1 MKKNGTCPYTIG
13 LTIMDIT
20 PSQSGYDKLEAFL
33 DDVDR
38 IRDPGSLEEPF
49 RTLWLRVHGLDMSSM
64 RNVTAPS
71 GGPVQDLMPATVEI
85 APSKGLDPSTIE
97 RAGTIK
103 RIEVL
108 SPSEVGPTVEMKV
121 EERKIKFRM
130 ADSKEVRSSNLK
142 RDAGNLM
149 VGLQAKLVPLTGLGG
164 EVPSLQE
171 KMKLVATSY
180 KEADYE
186 RVFSIIKELDDKLSS
201 EEFKKDILI
210 RVQRRMSD
218 YQSLGADTT
227 RMKEQFRSLAVSLK
241 EGKVDFY
248 PLVSTMVKE
257 LEESIKGLSIE
268 EVAVEV
274 IEVAEE
280 VPEGPPAPEALEK
293 PAEPARAGPPPAPAA
308 ASPLEPATEG
318 TGAEGSK
325 TPPAGGEE
333 LRPVVRFVKRKLT
346 IIPEGPE
353 AVREGGEPPM
363 PGTTAPTSAT
373 ETSPPPVETTQVGA
387 SKEESAPRPTPEEEE
402 KAARQKEATEAFNRI
417 QLVHKAATAMHKK
430 GKDVGQIFDLLR
442 YAEEARKKGELKSY
456 IGVSKQLESMLLSM
470 QSRK

>member
-1 MKKNGTCPYTIG
+1 
-13 LTIMDIT
+13 
-20 PSQSGYDKLEAFL
+20 
-33 DDVDR
+33 
-38 IRDPGSLEEPF
+38 
-49 RTLWLRVHGLDMSSM
+49 
-64 RNVTAPS
+64 
-71 GGPVQDLMPATVEI
+71 
-85 APSKGLDPSTIE
+85 
-97 RAGTIK
+97 
-103 RIEVL
+103 
-108 SPSEVGPTVEMKV
+108 
-121 EERKIKFRM
+121 
-130 ADSKEVRSSNLK
+130 
-142 RDAGNLM
+142 
-149 VGLQAKLVPLTGLGG
+149 
-164 EVPSLQE
+164 
-171 KMKLVATSY
+171 
-180 KEADYE
+180 
-186 RVFSIIKELDDKLSS
+186 
-201 EEFKKDILI
+201 
-210 RVQRRMSD
+210 
-218 YQSLGADTT
+218 
-227 RMKEQFRSLAVSLK
+227 MKEQFRSLAVSLK

-346 IIPEGPE
+346 IIPEVPE